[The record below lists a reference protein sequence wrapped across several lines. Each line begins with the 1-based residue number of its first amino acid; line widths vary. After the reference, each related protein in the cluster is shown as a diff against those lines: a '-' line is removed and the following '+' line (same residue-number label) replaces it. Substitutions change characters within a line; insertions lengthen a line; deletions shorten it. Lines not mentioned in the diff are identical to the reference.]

1 MVKQVNS
8 GTKKV
13 TGVKGVMTN
22 EDLEKYLNGDFKQ
35 AVIDF
40 NNRCGKGVTDRH
52 TCSQVLQLVIDQNKV
67 VIEECL
73 ESLTAFQERN
83 TVERLDGLIDV
94 YVTKTMLDEF
104 MTALDNFSDEE
115 ITEASLNFSEDDLLT
130 LQIVPQLLNPAII
143 ASQGVNLFNPKR
155 FFINAELILENNR
168 MKYTDCFEKMLTWK
182 ANLEDGCQIKTT
194 TIDGTDW
201 HCIIFTETG
210 KIKKPFDFTPVV
222 LDLH

>member
-1 MVKQVNS
+1 MVKQVKKTAVK
-8 GTKKV
+8 TKDV
-13 TGVKGVMTN
+13 FTN
-22 EDLEKYLNGDFKQ
+22 EDLQKYLEGDFKQ
-35 AVIDF
+35 SVIDF
-40 NNRCGKGVTDRH
+40 NNRCGKGVTDQH
-52 TCSQVLQLVIDQNKV
+52 TCNQVLQLVIDQNKV

-83 TVERLDGLIDV
+83 TTERLDGLIDV

-104 MTALDNFSDEE
+104 MLALDNFSDEE
-115 ITEASLNFSEDDLLT
+115 ITQASLNFSEDDLLT

-143 ASQGVNLFNPKR
+143 AAQGVNLFNPKR
-155 FFINAELILENNR
+155 FFINSELILENNR

-194 TIDGTDW
+194 AIDEKDW
-201 HCIIFTETG
+201 YCIIFTETG
-210 KIKKPFDFTPVV
+210 KIKKPFNFTPVV

>member
-1 MVKQVNS
+1 MVKQAKKAVVK
-8 GTKKV
+8 TKDV
-13 TGVKGVMTN
+13 FTN
-22 EDLEKYLNGDFKQ
+22 EDLQKYLEGDFKQ

-40 NNRCGKGVTDRH
+40 NNRCGKGVTDQH

-83 TVERLDGLIDV
+83 TTERLDGLIDV

-104 MTALDNFSDEE
+104 MLALDNFSDEE

-143 ASQGVNLFNPKR
+143 ASQGVNLFTPKR

-182 ANLEDGCQIKTT
+182 ANLEEGCQIKTT

-201 HCIIFTETG
+201 YCIIFTETG